1 MGVTFES
8 EEESRREE
16 NDQESVSVIIP
27 TYNEREN
34 IKTTLDRC
42 ACILEATKYKYE
54 LIVVDDNSPD
64 QTWAFVKAAYGDN
77 DRVRVL
83 RRTANRGLAVSIV
96 DGFHVASMKS
106 CVVIDADLQHPP
118 KKIPE
123 LLAALEDGADI
134 AIGSR
139 HVEEGE
145 IESWSRFRR
154 VVSRGA
160 TTLAKW
166 SLPTAE
172 SISDPMSGLFAVRRT
187 VISNVELQPKG
198 YKVLLEILSKCEVE
212 QVAEVAYVF
221 RKRAAGESKLTVGE
235 YQKFLEHLLQLS
247 LIDNG
252 LHTKINPR
260 RIVRVAEFGIIG
272 AIGALL
278 NTLVFLFAH
287 TVTHTHYLLAGTAA
301 FLTAVN
307 WNFVGNWAL
316 TFDKPAGNL
325 LNRYLTF
332 CAVCIGGFVVYSSA
346 LALTLDLLDLPAL
359 VGNTIAIGAGAVVN
373 FLGAENLAFTTDTAS
388 LIRNKWGRK
397 HGSQTDNSLEGGS
410 EDD

>member
-1 MGVTFES
+1 MGVTSES
-8 EEESRREE
+8 EEGGRREG

-42 ACILEATKYKYE
+42 ACILEAAEYKYE

-64 QTWAFVKAAYGDN
+64 RTWAFVKAAYDDN

-83 RRTANRGLAVSIV
+83 RRTANRGLAVSII

-118 KKIPE
+118 EKIPE

-139 HVEEGE
+139 HLKEGE

-154 VVSRGA
+154 AVSRGA
-160 TTLAKW
+160 TTLAKR

-198 YKVLLEILSKCEVE
+198 YKILLEILSKCEVE
-212 QVAEVAYVF
+212 QVAEVPYVF

-235 YQKFLEHLLQLS
+235 YQKFLEHLAELS
-247 LIDNG
+247 VG
-252 LHTKINPR
+252 EYAKKIGENSR
-260 RIVRVAEFGIIG
+260 RIVRMVEFFGVGTVGILINS
-272 AIGALL
+272 I
-278 NTLVFLFAH
+278 VFLLAMNAGL
-287 TVTHTHYLLAGTAA
+287 HYLESGGLA
-301 FLTAVN
+301 FLTAVQWN
-307 WNFVGNWAL
+307 FAGNWAITFNRPRDSFAKRYLSFHAVCMVGLVIYEVVLSLLLFVPGLPILLANFGAIGVSSLWNFVGAD
-316 TFDKPAGNL
+316 TTAFADDIDSEDSSVGIMARREAAGN
-325 LNRYLTF
+325 
-332 CAVCIGGFVVYSSA
+332 I
-346 LALTLDLLDLPAL
+346 
-359 VGNTIAIGAGAVVN
+359 
-373 FLGAENLAFTTDTAS
+373 E
-388 LIRNKWGRK
+388 
-397 HGSQTDNSLEGGS
+397 GSDN
-410 EDD
+410 